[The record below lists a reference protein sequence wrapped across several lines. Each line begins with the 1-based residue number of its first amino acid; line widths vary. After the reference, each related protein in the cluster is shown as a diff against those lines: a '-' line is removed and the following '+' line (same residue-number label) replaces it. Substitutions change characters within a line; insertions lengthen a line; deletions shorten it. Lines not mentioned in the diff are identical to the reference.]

1 MSDGISYTL
10 LASKGCGS
18 AVVEACL
25 AITGLPH
32 AVEEIEYGR
41 ARAGHDRLLALNPLG
56 QVPTLILPAARS

>member
-25 AITGLPH
+25 GITGLPH

-41 ARAGHDRLLALNPLG
+41 SG
-56 QVPTLILPAARS
+56 VLPQIA